1 MGGFLD
7 LFRKRKTEP
16 QSRIRPDVR
25 YFVKGEDVIFKL
37 GDADFSFENF
47 YASIKD
53 GSMILEIEK
62 EAPMK
67 LINILSDVDDQVG
80 VRKSQILDGKT
91 TNFTLI
97 LKEDIFNR
105 ISTRIIES
113 SRIRDVFDIK
123 VGGKMPL
130 RSMASYELHNYS
142 VREKF

>member
-1 MGGFLD
+1 MAGFLD
-7 LFRKRKTEP
+7 LFRRRKTEP

-37 GDADFSFENF
+37 GDTDLTFEKF
-47 YASIKD
+47 YASITD

-67 LINILSDVDDQVG
+67 LINILSEVDDQVG
-80 VRKSQILDGKT
+80 VRKSQIRDDKT
-91 TNFTLI
+91 TDFTLI

-105 ISTRIIES
+105 ISSRIMES

-123 VGGKMPL
+123 VSGKMPL
-130 RSMASYELHNYS
+130 RSLSSYELHNYS